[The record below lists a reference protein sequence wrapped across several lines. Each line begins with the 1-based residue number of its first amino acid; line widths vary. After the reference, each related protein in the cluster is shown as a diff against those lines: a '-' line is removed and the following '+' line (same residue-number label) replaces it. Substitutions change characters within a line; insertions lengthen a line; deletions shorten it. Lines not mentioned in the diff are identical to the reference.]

1 MSGSWTVPTYFMC
14 PNIEGFSTYEVVN
27 AGVDLMENNAS
38 CKATCID
45 TVLVNTERVPEGYMN
60 PEIYDEYLVQVEH
73 DFQGLRDEG
82 CRVISTDFLKLVDGG
97 VFHDGDKVVDELFT
111 IVFDMKY

>member
-1 MSGSWTVPTYFMC
+1 MMMPSLIMSGSWTVPTYFMC

-45 TVLVNTERVPEGYMN
+45 TVLVK
-60 PEIYDEYLVQVEH
+60 I
-73 DFQGLRDEG
+73 
-82 CRVISTDFLKLVDGG
+82 
-97 VFHDGDKVVDELFT
+97 HDGVV
-111 IVFDMKY
+111 